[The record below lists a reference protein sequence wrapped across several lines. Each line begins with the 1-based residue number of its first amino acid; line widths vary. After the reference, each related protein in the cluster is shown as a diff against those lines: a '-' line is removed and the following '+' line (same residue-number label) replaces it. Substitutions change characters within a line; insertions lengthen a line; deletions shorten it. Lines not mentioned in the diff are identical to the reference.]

1 MTRIKKYSIP
11 KKIKKFMID
20 EAKCI
25 FGKIQRKRRIIYE
38 R

>member
-11 KKIKKFMID
+11 KKIKNFMID

-25 FGKIQRKRRIIYE
+25 FWQNTEKKEDYL
-38 R
+38 